1 MSYKD
6 NTLIHTIF
14 VRCEISSDFFLING
28 IDNVMQ
34 RLKLFVLFYMQIPG
48 IFIIVKDKESS
59 LEQFNKLKERYGN
72 LHGGYNLHQEV
83 RLCKAYC
90 HDLQSAIRE
99 CFESEMY
106 GPQNC
111 LKKLAL
117 YQKNDDPSKVS
128 AISFQAGDIAS
139 GLYTIINNSVP
150 IKDFPSCKKLSE
162 LSIDDAVSAI
172 NDLGKNKIVK
182 VAVCSILLGKKIYDR
197 IQISDI
203 ESFYKERI
211 CELETELHEIE
222 RPAIDMEEYL
232 LMKFKAELGYCQKA
246 RIITGLGAVKE
257 IVGIIGNIDDA
268 IENYEMSE
276 RLTFTM
282 KS

>member
-1 MSYKD
+1 
-6 NTLIHTIF
+6 
-14 VRCEISSDFFLING
+14 
-28 IDNVMQ
+28 MQ

-83 RLCKAYC
+83 SLCKAYC

-106 GPQNC
+106 APQNY

-128 AISFQAGDIAS
+128 AISLYAADIAS
-139 GLYTIINNSVP
+139 GLYTIILNSVP
-150 IKDFPSCKKLSE
+150 IKDFPSCKKMSE
-162 LSIDDAVSAI
+162 LSFDDAVSAI

-211 CELETELHEIE
+211 NELETELREIE
-222 RPAIDMEEYL
+222 RPAICVY
-232 LMKFKAELGYCQKA
+232 MK
-246 RIITGLGAVKE
+246 
-257 IVGIIGNIDDA
+257 ND
-268 IENYEMSE
+268 
-276 RLTFTM
+276 
-282 KS
+282 

>member
-72 LHGGYNLHQEV
+72 LHGGYNLHQQV
-83 RLCKAYC
+83 SLCKAYC

-128 AISFQAGDIAS
+128 AISLYAADIAS
-139 GLYTIINNSVP
+139 GLYTIILNSVP

-162 LSIDDAVSAI
+162 LSFDDAVSAI
-172 NDLGKNKIVK
+172 NDLGQNKIVK

-246 RIITGLGAVKE
+246 RIKTGLGAVKE

>member
-1 MSYKD
+1 
-6 NTLIHTIF
+6 
-14 VRCEISSDFFLING
+14 
-28 IDNVMQ
+28 
-34 RLKLFVLFYMQIPG
+34 MQIPG

-246 RIITGLGAVKE
+246 RIKTGLGAVKE

-276 RLTFTM
+276 RMSFTV
-282 KS
+282 KT

>member
-1 MSYKD
+1 
-6 NTLIHTIF
+6 
-14 VRCEISSDFFLING
+14 
-28 IDNVMQ
+28 MQ

-83 RLCKAYC
+83 SLCKAYC

-128 AISFQAGDIAS
+128 AISLYAADIAS
-139 GLYTIINNSVP
+139 GLYTIILNSVP

-162 LSIDDAVSAI
+162 LTAEDALSVI
-172 NDLGKNKIVK
+172 NDLGKYNIVK
-182 VAVCSILLGKKIYDR
+182 ATVGSVLLGKKINDM
-197 IQISDI
+197 IQLSDI
-203 ESFYKERI
+203 ESFYEDQIK
-211 CELETELHEIE
+211 ELETELKQVGRPPIE
-222 RPAIDMEEYL
+222 MEEYL
-232 LMKFKAELGYCQKA
+232 LNKFKAELGYCQRA
-246 RIITGLGAVKE
+246 RIKTGFGIVKE
-257 IVGIIGNIDDA
+257 IVSIIGNIDEA
-268 IENYEMSE
+268 INKYEKSENMS
-276 RLTFTM
+276 FTV

>member
-1 MSYKD
+1 
-6 NTLIHTIF
+6 
-14 VRCEISSDFFLING
+14 
-28 IDNVMQ
+28 
-34 RLKLFVLFYMQIPG
+34 MQISG
-48 IFIIVKDKESS
+48 IFIVVKDKESS
-59 LEQFNKLKERYGN
+59 LEQFNQLKERYGT
-72 LHGGYNLHQEV
+72 LHGGYNRHQEV
-83 RLCKAYC
+83 NLCKAYC
-90 HDLQSAIRE
+90 HDLQSAIKE
-99 CFESEMY
+99 CFEYEMY
-106 GPQNC
+106 APQKC
-111 LKKLAL
+111 LKKLAAF
-117 YQKNDDPSKVS
+117 QKNDDPSKVS
-128 AISFQAGDIAS
+128 TISFQAGDIAS
-139 GLYTIINNSVP
+139 GLYTIIKNSVP

-246 RIITGLGAVKE
+246 RIKTGLGAVKE

>member
-1 MSYKD
+1 
-6 NTLIHTIF
+6 
-14 VRCEISSDFFLING
+14 
-28 IDNVMQ
+28 
-34 RLKLFVLFYMQIPG
+34 MQIPG

-83 RLCKAYC
+83 SLCKAYC

-128 AISFQAGDIAS
+128 AISLYAADIAS
-139 GLYTIINNSVP
+139 GLYTIILNSVP
-150 IKDFPSCKKLSE
+150 IKNFPSCKRLSE
-162 LSIDDAVSAI
+162 LSFDDAVSAI

-211 CELETELHEIE
+211 NELETELREIE

-232 LMKFKAELGYCQKA
+232 LRKFKAELGYCQKA
-246 RIITGLGAVKE
+246 RIKTGLGAVKE

-276 RLTFTM
+276 RMSFTV
-282 KS
+282 KT